1 MRRNKVKSF
10 AFLCLL
16 ILSALGTVTP
26 SPGQPMD
33 LCRASGHAVIL
44 SDPTKTEEE
53 IREIAERTAWI
64 VAMRN
69 LGEQIKGVRIDAKTT
84 VQDYIARN
92 DRVRSAINALVQKAH
107 IVETKYL
114 KDGTVEVVLE
124 TDCNNILEMISSRK

>member
-1 MRRNKVKSF
+1 MKPF

-16 ILSALGTVTP
+16 ILSGLGTVT
-26 SPGQPMD
+26 SSSGQSMD

-44 SDPTKTEEE
+44 RDPTKTEEE
-53 IREIAERTAWI
+53 VREIAERTAWI

-84 VQDYIARN
+84 VQDYIGN
-92 DRVRSAINALVQKAH
+92 DRVRSAINALVQRAR

>member
-1 MRRNKVKSF
+1 MKPF

-16 ILSALGTVTP
+16 ILSGLGAVT
-26 SPGQPMD
+26 SSSGQSVD
-33 LCRASGHAVIL
+33 LCRATGHAVIL
-44 SDPTKTEEE
+44 RDPTKTEEE
-53 IREIAERTAWI
+53 VREATERTAWI

-84 VQDYIARN
+84 VQDYIAKN
-92 DRVRSAINALVQKAH
+92 DRVRTTINALVQRAR

-124 TDCNNILEMISSRK
+124 TDCNNILEMISSGK